1 MAAIIVGVGSKLFKI
16 QHPLLGRVNVTS
28 VPLQNVQRISAIT
41 YNSFI
46 SKLFPTLNVKLLK

>member
-41 YNSFI
+41 YNSFT
-46 SKLFPTLNVKLLK
+46 SKLFPTLNVKL